1 MPCPDFDTEIV
12 RRPPVLVRLAVV
24 ASCAVTSAFSQQD
37 LVETRRSGSD
47 EGNFQWGAALRQ
59 SLGFMALEHGFRV
72 ATESD
77 TRAGLKGPFV
87 RDYFRSI
94 TALHGW
100 GDGDPFLI
108 NYVGHPFQ
116 GAVSGFIQV
125 QNDPR
130 FRAEEFGAST
140 RYWQSRLRAL
150 GWAAAYST
158 EFELGPI
165 SEASIGNVSLTP
177 GHAGVVDLVVTP
189 VGGFAVMLAEDA
201 LDATSAPAPSDA
213 GLSESEPVARQYAE
227 REGSVEARY
236 AAGCDGALNL
246 AEQPACRVF
255 LQLFVFRI
263 PEIHEQVARGQVA
276 DPSFAVIVSPAGGR
290 RGAEVSERLAIL
302 VHALQ
307 QKVLRILLIRHEV
320 LFVGDHKVFDA
331 PRDGVVGIHDFH
343 FERADGRVLLR
354 NGAENVA
361 KVVVM
366 RADIGDI
373 VIEKHAAACLHEVFH
388 RFALGGRYPVVR
400 LATPFGKRRIT
411 DDLRGREMGEGGV
424 AALVRVA
431 IGPRHTVAEDD
442 EEFVIPERFRGQ
454 QVDFITKIDGE
465 AEFFAEGF
473 AQTHADVVAVVIA
486 VADQSEGGGFRRC
499 LVGGEGERG

>member
-201 LDATSAPAPSDA
+201 LD
-213 GLSESEPVARQYAE
+213 
-227 REGSVEARY
+227 RY
-236 AAGCDGALNL
+236 
-246 AEQPACRVF
+246 
-255 LQLFVFRI
+255 
-263 PEIHEQVARGQVA
+263 
-276 DPSFAVIVSPAGGR
+276 VIR
-290 RGAEVSERLAIL
+290 R
-302 VHALQ
+302 
-307 QKVLRILLIRHEV
+307 
-320 LFVGDHKVFDA
+320 
-331 PRDGVVGIHDFH
+331 
-343 FERADGRVLLR
+343 FERWTPHPLPRLLMR
-354 NGAENVA
+354 GFLNPNRSLANMLSG
-361 KVVVM
+361 KV
-366 RADIGDI
+366 
-373 VIEKHAAACLHEVFH
+373 
-388 RFALGGRYPVVR
+388 PW
-400 LATPFGKRRIT
+400 KRDTRP
-411 DDLRGREMGEGGV
+411 DV
-424 AALVRVA
+424 
-431 IGPRHTVAEDD
+431 TV
-442 EEFVIPERFRGQ
+442 P
-454 QVDFITKIDGE
+454 
-465 AEFFAEGF
+465 
-473 AQTHADVVAVVIA
+473 
-486 VADQSEGGGFRRC
+486 
-499 LVGGEGERG
+499 